1 VFTYIP
7 LDFYNIT
14 ATKLGYWPDSDPVPV
29 TADTPTTA
37 NIMLCMIYDF
47 NTNSGPADAGDLAMI
62 EDATVNTTLR
72 DWTYDLNGNG
82 ELADASDLG
91 MLKDA
96 SVAGVEG

>member
-1 VFTYIP
+1 M
-7 LDFYNIT
+7 L
-14 ATKLGYWPDSDPVPV
+14 
-29 TADTPTTA
+29 
-37 NIMLCMIYDF
+37 LCMKYDF
-47 NTNSGPADAGDLAMI
+47 NTNSGPTDAGDLVMM